1 MKIELINLHNLSFYS
16 GKKKIRDED
25 QRVSDA
31 VSIFEKTPFSGNTI
45 DHILSC
51 DVKMDLQFNNDIYSQ
66 YLCNFPEEINSVKNT
81 LIYPANEKH
90 LKKYSAQRSF
100 MVAETPDVYQ
110 KITVPYLEEQQAHLQ
125 VKLLITLILNVRVTQ
140 ENIIHF

>member
-1 MKIELINLHNLSFYS
+1 
-16 GKKKIRDED
+16 
-25 QRVSDA
+25 
-31 VSIFEKTPFSGNTI
+31 
-45 DHILSC
+45 
-51 DVKMDLQFNNDIYSQ
+51 
-66 YLCNFPEEINSVKNT
+66 
-81 LIYPANEKH
+81 
-90 LKKYSAQRSF
+90 